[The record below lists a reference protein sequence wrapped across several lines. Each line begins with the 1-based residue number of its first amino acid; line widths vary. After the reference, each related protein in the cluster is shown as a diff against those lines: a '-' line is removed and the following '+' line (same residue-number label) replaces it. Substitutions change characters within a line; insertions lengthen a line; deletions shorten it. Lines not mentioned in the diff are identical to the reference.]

1 MEVIVKS
8 DNNVV
13 TLSPQGRLDFSSAPD
28 LQKAVE
34 ENASRADKMVLDM
47 SAVDY
52 ISSAGL
58 RVILFSDNLMREKN
72 GLWIKNCN
80 DSVKE
85 IFDITGFS
93 AVLNIE

>member
-1 MEVIVKS
+1 MEVVVNF
-8 DNNVV
+8 DNSVL
-13 TLSPQGRLDFSSAPD
+13 TLVPQGKLDFSAAPA
-28 LQKAVE
+28 LQKAAE
-34 ENASRADKMVLDM
+34 ENAPRADKMVLDM

-58 RVILFSDNLMREKN
+58 RVILFADNLMREKN
-72 GLWIKNCN
+72 GLCIKNCN

-93 AVLNIE
+93 AVLNIQ